1 MNPTFHIQDQQPL
14 LQQPLHNT
22 RGILR
27 GMTAKW
33 LIDTFCQKENR
44 YICAALAERIACSYH
59 ESRKWTFEVGSDMPT
74 SFYDFYEVDYEGE
87 LCSPAIIYHILKF
100 SLTKEEMEV
109 IRSAMELQFFVEF
122 AEDGTP
128 ETGEYSFS
136 IEAVLEH
143 AMEFDPNFTKV
154 LDRLEIEWKY
164 WECSRA
170 QEGIHIIRPD
180 SITIRKHLLSK
191 MDPDFVFPD
200 ISFSFFYE
208 TVSEE

>member
-1 MNPTFHIQDQQPL
+1 MNPTFHIQGQQPL

-59 ESRKWTFEVGSDMPT
+59 ESMKWTFEVGSDMPT
-74 SFYDFYEVDYEGE
+74 SFYNFYEVDYEGE

-109 IRSAMELQFFVEF
+109 IRSAMELEFFVEF

-136 IEAVLEH
+136 METILES
-143 AMEFDPNFTKV
+143 AFEIDPNFTKV
-154 LDRLEIEWKY
+154 LDRLEIEWEY

-170 QEGIHIIRPD
+170 QEGIHIVRPD
-180 SITIRKHLLSK
+180 SITMRKHLLSK

-200 ISFSFFYE
+200 IPFSFFYE